1 MMTDPKVDEALQAIN
16 GRTGEVVCPCCGAAD
31 WGAVDAILDI
41 VAIAETEHLDTRRL
55 SHEEDVRPQPLRTL
69 RLWCRD
75 CGFLRS
81 HLIAP
86 E

>member
-1 MMTDPKVDEALQAIN
+1 MTDLKVDEVLQAIN
-16 GRTGEVVCPCCGAAD
+16 GRTGEVVCPCCGTAD
-31 WGAVDAILDI
+31 WGVVDAILRI
-41 VAIAETEHLDTRRL
+41 AAIAETGHLDTRGL
-55 SHEEDVRPQPLRTL
+55 NHEEDVGPQPLRTL